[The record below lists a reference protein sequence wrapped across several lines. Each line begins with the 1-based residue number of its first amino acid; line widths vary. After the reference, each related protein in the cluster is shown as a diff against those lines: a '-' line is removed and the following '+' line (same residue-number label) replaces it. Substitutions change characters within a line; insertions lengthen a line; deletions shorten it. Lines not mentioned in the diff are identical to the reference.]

1 MSRQAKIDV
10 TINGEQAKAR
20 LAEIKEDLKQIKILR
35 DKAAAEGDTKGYSQL
50 NNEMKK
56 LTAESRK
63 LEKATYDINSVL
75 KNMSGA
81 SQRELENALRAVN
94 REIKEMK
101 RNDPGFI
108 EKKAQAA
115 ALSTELDKLKGKA
128 TQSGMSF
135 GKIADGFNKYFG
147 MATALVA
154 TLTGVIFG
162 FKKSIDEFNQFEKKV
177 DNLSALTGLTGKN
190 LEYLTEQAKKLST
203 ETIEGNV
210 RITKSADAIVDA
222 YTKVGSKRPELL
234 ANKEALNEVT
244 KEAMILASAADSELD
259 PAVDALTMTLNQFN
273 ASAGEARRII
283 NVLAAGS
290 KFGAG
295 NIPYL
300 TTAIEK
306 SGTVASDANI
316 SIEELVGTIETLAP
330 RMTAPEQA
338 GTGLRNVILKL
349 QQSTKDVNP
358 AIQGLLPALDNLAK
372 KNLSV
377 AEMSKLVGLEN
388 ITVLKILMNNR
399 DELKNYT
406 TAVTGTS
413 IALEQAATNTD
424 NNASKLEQARNR
436 AALMRIELGEKLA
449 PALTFSTN
457 GFSYLVK
464 GIFAAIRVFN
474 ENRAIILTTI
484 TAIVTYT
491 TVVKLSALWTN
502 RATEGTII
510 NTVVTKANA
519 LAKGSAIMA
528 TQLFAAAQMLLTG
541 NIKGATQAMRV
552 FNSVLKASPLGF
564 ALAAIVAIGVGVYQ
578 YINRTKELTQAQKSL
593 NNVQQKT
600 TDQYDDQAAKIEFL
614 KSKVENNNLALW
626 ARKEALDELN
636 KIVPGYN
643 GSLTEEGKLI
653 DYNKDAIKNYLVE
666 FEKQVKFKAA
676 QEELEELYRNK
687 RKAEK
692 ALEDARLRDALV
704 KKQNAPSEVVSGGEA
719 GIAGEVAKYTAVS
732 ISAGKVNDALKEVN
746 DTQKAILS
754 LQKEIENSS
763 VGTVPQKSSG
773 KVDDDSGGGG
783 GDDDKKL
790 KNKYEQLSAA
800 IAKAKKELEGY
811 AASGDSANSKVA
823 GALLKQLEGQ
833 KSVIDG
839 IIKAGGNVET
849 YLEELTDSTAAEL
862 EEQNKDWTEFY
873 KTLEP
878 EAKRYYDKLA
888 EIQKQSTDSRIAL
901 ITSEQD
907 KRNEA
912 TKEDIKRQEDWK
924 KASLDIANELAS
936 GGFAIYSDNLNKK
949 TDTQLNALN
958 RRREAELKNEKL
970 TEEQRAAI
978 DKKYRAQ
985 EAKIKLEAW
994 KKQKQA
1000 DVISSIIKTALAVVS
1015 ALPNIPLSIAAGAAG
1030 LIQTG
1035 IIIAKKPP
1043 EFKSGGF
1050 TDKSLSDDTPVGE
1063 VHANEFVNNADAVRN
1078 PTIKPILDI
1087 IDYAQRAGT
1096 VRNINL
1102 PALIASKEKQLKS
1115 GGYTS
1120 AADQNSA
1127 SLPIPADISGSAILV
1142 TALNKFSQAVE
1153 RLQADGIEANAKWVY
1168 QDFKKLQQKEES
1180 AINDTV

>member
-56 LTAESRK
+56 LTAEARK
-63 LEKATYDINSVL
+63 LERASFDVNSVL

-81 SQRELENALRAVN
+81 SQLELENALRAVN
-94 REIKEMK
+94 REMKEMK
-101 RNDPGFI
+101 RNDPGLLD
-108 EKKAQAA
+108 KKAQAA

-154 TLTGVIFG
+154 TFTGVIFG

-177 DNLSALTGLTGKN
+177 DNLSALTGLTGEN
-190 LEYLTEQAKKLST
+190 LEYLTEQARNLST
-203 ETIEGNV
+203 ETIQGNI

-273 ASAGEARRII
+273 ASADDSRRII

-349 QQSTKDVNP
+349 QQSTDDVNP
-358 AIQGLLPALDNLAK
+358 AIKGLLPSLDNLAK

-399 DELKNYT
+399 DELQNYT
-406 TAVTGTS
+406 AAVTGTS

-424 NNASKLEQARNR
+424 NNASKLEQARNK

-457 GFSYLVK
+457 SFSYLVK
-464 GIFAAIRVFN
+464 GVLATIKVFNDNRSIILSTLSAIAAYTVIVYGATAAKKIYTAVVNIATVAVKAFNVASKSSPFGLIAGAIAFAVTSWITLKDQIKSTTKEQEAYNDIQAETKRRTVEEVGEMKRLFDAIRDQNTSQEVRKVLIKDIN
-474 ENRAIILTTI
+474 EKYKDYLPNLLTEESTLYDINKAYTNVNKAMREKIEFMVKESKARETYLKIYELELEFEQIAAQSAAEYNKENGIVEGVRGAARSRALNNLREDM
-484 TAIVTYT
+484 
-491 TVVKLSALWTN
+491 KELSALY
-502 RATEGTII
+502 EKIMSEI
-510 NTVVTKANA
+510 NYGPQNH
-519 LAKGSAIMA
+519 
-528 TQLFAAAQMLLTG
+528 
-541 NIKGATQAMRV
+541 
-552 FNSVLKASPLGF
+552 
-564 ALAAIVAIGVGVYQ
+564 
-578 YINRTKELTQAQKSL
+578 
-593 NNVQQKT
+593 
-600 TDQYDDQAAKIEFL
+600 
-614 KSKVENNNLALW
+614 
-626 ARKEALDELN
+626 
-636 KIVPGYN
+636 
-643 GSLTEEGKLI
+643 
-653 DYNKDAIKNYLVE
+653 DY
-666 FEKQVKFKAA
+666 
-676 QEELEELYRNK
+676 
-687 RKAEK
+687 
-692 ALEDARLRDALV
+692 
-704 KKQNAPSEVVSGGEA
+704 SGGR
-719 GIAGEVAKYTAVS
+719 KT
-732 ISAGKVNDALKEVN
+732 K
-746 DTQKAILS
+746 
-754 LQKEIENSS
+754 
-763 VGTVPQKSSG
+763 
-773 KVDDDSGGGG
+773 DDDDGGGGGGGGG
-783 GDDDKKL
+783 GDKKL
-790 KNKYEQLSAA
+790 KTKYENLSAD
-800 IAKAKKELEGY
+800 IAKAKKELEAY

-833 KSVIDG
+833 KHVIDG

-849 YLEELTDSTAAEL
+849 YLEGLTDSTFAEL

-878 EAKRYYDKLA
+878 EAKRYYDNLADLQKLKTEG
-888 EIQKQSTDSRIAL
+888 EIASIIATQEAHEKSIEDRI
-901 ITSEQD
+901 
-907 KRNEA
+907 K
-912 TKEDIKRQEDWK
+912 KEEEWR
-924 KASLDIANELAS
+924 KAGIDIASDLANA
-936 GGFAIYSDNLNKK
+936 GFDIYSDRLDKK
-949 TDTQLNALN
+949 TDAQLSALDRQRN
-958 RRREAELKNEKL
+958 NELKNEKL
-970 TEEQRAAI
+970 TEEQREAI
-978 DKKYRAQ
+978 DKKFRAQ

-1000 DVISSIIKTALAVVS
+1000 DVISSLIKTALAVV
-1015 ALPNIPLSIAAGAAG
+1015 NQLSGGDPITAPIRAIAAGATG

-1096 VRNINL
+1096 VRTINL

-1127 SLPIPADISGSAILV
+1127 SLPLPADFSESAILA
-1142 TALNKFSQAVE
+1142 TALNNFTKAVDK
-1153 RLQADGIEANAKWVY
+1153 LQSEGIEANAKWVY